1 MSNPQKP
8 KTVALTMP
16 ADPLSILSMQNLDQ
30 HFALAHT
37 PPAPEPQVDPDSQ
50 PRSDILTSSNQDSK
64 TDSNQYNNQDD
75 KIASQPE
82 SKLDRQ
88 QERKLDSQPDARSA
102 RKKASLSPVDPRPA
116 DPRPADPRPV
126 DPLDQ
131 ALLQKLT
138 QVYPELSRE
147 RSTLVSS
154 RLPDDI
160 VERLGYAA
168 DLVKKHRKS
177 KQDVIT
183 RGLILAFEELVK
195 NDGAVEW
202 YEK

>member
-1 MSNPQKP
+1 
-8 KTVALTMP
+8 MP
-16 ADPLSILSMQNLDQ
+16 TDPLSILSMQNLDK
-30 HFALAHT
+30 HFALAPT

-50 PRSDILTSSNQDSK
+50 SRLNILTSSNQDIK
-64 TDSNQYNNQDD
+64 TDSSQYDNQDD
-75 KIASQPE
+75 EIT
-82 SKLDRQ
+82 RQ
-88 QERKLDSQPDARSA
+88 QESNLARQPDARSA
-102 RKKASLSPVDPRPA
+102 RKKASLS
-116 DPRPADPRPV
+116 PADPRPV

-138 QVYPELSRE
+138 RAYPELFRE